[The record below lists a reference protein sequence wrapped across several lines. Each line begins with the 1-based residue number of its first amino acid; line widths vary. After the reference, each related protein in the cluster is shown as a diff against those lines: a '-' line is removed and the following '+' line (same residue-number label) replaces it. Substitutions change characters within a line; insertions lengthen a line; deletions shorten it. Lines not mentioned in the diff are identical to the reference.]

1 MREAVPAMPREQPF
15 APDRLRWRVFDALGR
30 PGGTAEAPLRRYLAD
45 GDARK
50 RFELADRLARVYD
63 RCLLYRPEW
72 IRAWEAGETPHWQAR
87 LWRRLTEGVPTPA
100 HWVAAVD
107 AFREAAEP
115 SAGEREGGPRQGLAP
130 RMREPSAG
138 EREGGPRQGLA
149 PREKEPSAGEP
160 AQPPVALEL
169 PLFDKLEERQPTDKP
184 RRVSFFG
191 IGMLSPSYLDV
202 LRAAESY
209 IDIHLFVLS
218 PCREYWS
225 DIAPKRVIRR
235 RAAPRRPED
244 DYRIEGNELLA
255 ALGKPARDMQALL
268 AERELA
274 LGSPEESYDE
284 SSMHTALGMVQN
296 DMLNLRTATEGAAE
310 APAPTGLEDSS
321 LQIHACHSAMR
332 EAEVLHDRLLALFDE
347 HPDLEP
353 ADVLV
358 VTPNPGKYGPAI
370 DSVFATAE
378 RIPFHLAR
386 RPAAGTRGLRALL
399 DLLALPGSRY
409 GAEAVL
415 APLECASVRAR
426 IGIPEER
433 LASVREWVRNAGIRW
448 GVDGAHRR
456 DEGLPGV
463 EGHAWRLGL
472 RRLLLGY
479 AMDDQDTLFE
489 GMAPCPMRD
498 GGLPAGAEDY
508 EALGC
513 FARYCDDAF
522 ALRDWLDEACPAR
535 EWGARLRESL
545 VARFFAG
552 DEWTFDDEARR
563 ETAAVLRCIDEWE
576 TQCEVETPIPFRVV
590 RQALGEAA
598 GAEDR
603 MVARLADG
611 VTVTRLGAGQ
621 TFPARVV
628 CAVGMND
635 RSFPRSP
642 GAPTFDILAADE
654 ERRGDRN
661 VRDEDRFAFLEALL
675 AARRAF
681 LVTYTGRGLRD
692 DAPIPPSVVVDE
704 LREYL
709 ARRFDGVEFEV
720 RHPLQAFS
728 RRYFDDSEEALYSY
742 SDHMRNAAEA
752 LVHGQDGVPGRLQVK
767 VDAVSDAEP
776 AVDLDT
782 LTRFF
787 GAPARWF
794 LQRRLAAR
802 LEVEEVAL
810 EEDEPFGL
818 DGLARWQLRDR
829 MWGLRSR
836 GVDAPAA
843 ARLASAEPT
852 LPEAA
857 LGTIAVTDAADAV
870 DAFHA
875 AMTEHAGALA
885 APPLPIDLL
894 HGDMRV
900 TGVVEAADAEEDYL
914 VWWRIGSI
922 RAKDRVDGWLKLLA
936 WILAGDRQ
944 RNACLLGLGSKGL
957 ESAWLQGPPPDEA
970 AGLWT
975 AWLDAWAQGQSRLL
989 PFAPETSW
997 AYATA
1002 IAKPKRNEDGSR
1014 LRFRAKRAAEN
1025 KWFGSQ
1031 FGFPEA
1037 NEAYAA
1043 LAYDGGGPV
1052 DDPSFEPL
1060 ARSLLL
1066 PLVEAG
1072 RKVRP

>member
-1 MREAVPAMPREQPF
+1 MRDAVPAMPREQPF
-15 APDRLRWRVFDALGR
+15 APDRLRWRVFDVLGG
-30 PGGTAEAPLRRYLAD
+30 PEETAEAPLRRYLAD
-45 GDARK
+45 GDPRK

-72 IRAWEAGETPHWQAR
+72 IRAWEEGDTPHWQAR
-87 LWRRLTEGVPTPA
+87 LWRRLTEGVPAPA
-100 HWVAAVD
+100 HWVGAID
-107 AFREAAEP
+107 AFREAA
-115 SAGEREGGPRQGLAP
+115 
-130 RMREPSAG
+130 
-138 EREGGPRQGLA
+138 
-149 PREKEPSAGEP
+149 
-160 AQPPVALEL
+160 QPPVPLDL
-169 PLFDKLEERQPTDKP
+169 PLFESLEAERPADWP

-202 LRAAESY
+202 LRAAEAH

-244 DYRIEGNELLA
+244 DYRTEGNELLA

-296 DMLNLRTATEGAAE
+296 DMLSLRTAAEGAAE
-310 APAPTGLEDSS
+310 TPAPAGLPDSS

-358 VTPNPGKYGPAI
+358 VTPNPREYGPAI
-370 DSVFATAE
+370 DSVFATAA

-386 RPAAGTRGLRALL
+386 PPAAGTRALRALL

-426 IGIPEER
+426 AGIPEER
-433 LASVREWVRNAGIRW
+433 LASVRDWVRNAGIRW

-456 DEGLPGV
+456 DEGLPGM

-479 AMDDQDTLFE
+479 AMDDGDALFD

-498 GGLPAGAEDY
+498 GGLPAGPEDY
-508 EALGC
+508 EALGR
-513 FARYCDDAF
+513 FVRYCDDAF
-522 ALRDWLDEACPAR
+522 ALRDWLEEAAPAR
-535 EWGARLRESL
+535 VWATRLREGL

-563 ETAAVLRCIDEWE
+563 ETAAVLRSIDEWE
-576 TQCEVETPIPFRVV
+576 TQCVVETPIPFRVV

-603 MVARLADG
+603 TVARLADG

-621 TFPARVV
+621 MFPAQVV

-642 GAPTFDILAADE
+642 GAPTFDVLAADE

-692 DAPIPPSVVVDE
+692 DAAIPPSVVVDE

-709 ARRFDGVEFEV
+709 ARRFEGVEFQAP
-720 RHPLQAFS
+720 HPLQAFS
-728 RRYFDDSEEALYSY
+728 RRYFDGSEEALFSY
-742 SDHMRNAAEA
+742 SSHMREAAAA
-752 LVHGQDGVPGRLQVK
+752 LVRGSDGGRSRLEVE
-767 VDAVSDAEP
+767 VTSDTEPSP

-818 DGLARWQLRDR
+818 DPLARWQLRDR
-829 MWGLRSR
+829 LWGLRR
-836 GVDAPAA
+836 QGMA
-843 ARLASAEPT
+843 ARDAVHVASAEPT

-857 LGTIAVTDAADAV
+857 LGSIAMADTADAV
-870 DAFHA
+870 AEFDA
-875 AMTEHAGALA
+875 AMTEHAGALG
-885 APPLPIDLL
+885 APPLPIDVS
-894 HGDMRV
+894 HDAVRI
-900 TGVVEAADAEEDYL
+900 TGALEAADPEEGYL
-914 VWWRIGSI
+914 LWWRIGSI

-936 WILAGDRQ
+936 WTLASDQQ

-957 ESAWLQGPPPDEA
+957 ESAWLEGPPPEEA

-975 AWLDAWAQGQSRLL
+975 AWLDAWAQGQSRIL

-997 AYATA
+997 TYATV
-1002 IAKPKRNEDGSR
+1002 IAKPKRDEEGSR
-1014 LRFRAKRAAEN
+1014 LRARARRAAET

-1052 DDPSFEPL
+1052 DDPSFDPL

-1066 PLVEAG
+1066 PLMEAG
-1072 RKVRP
+1072 RKDRP

>member
-1 MREAVPAMPREQPF
+1 MREAVPAMPSEQPF
-15 APDRLRWRVFDALGR
+15 APDRLRWRVFDALGE
-30 PGGTAEAPLRRYLAD
+30 TVEAPLRRYLAD
-45 GDARK
+45 GDPHK
-50 RFELADRLARVYD
+50 RFELADRLARMYD

-72 IRAWEAGETPHWQAR
+72 IRAWEEGATPHWQAR
-87 LWRRLTEGVPTPA
+87 LWRSLTEGVPAPA

-107 AFREAAEP
+107 AFREAAGATAQ
-115 SAGEREGGPRQGLAP
+115 S
-130 RMREPSAG
+130 SV
-138 EREGGPRQGLA
+138 
-149 PREKEPSAGEP
+149 S
-160 AQPPVALEL
+160 AQPSVSAQTRDASQL
-169 PLFDKLEERQPTDKP
+169 PLFEDSPEREREAAGEHRQPTDRP

-202 LRAAESY
+202 LRTAEAY

-244 DYRIEGNELLA
+244 DYRTEGNELLA
-255 ALGKPARDMQALL
+255 ALGKPARDMQALF

-284 SSMHTALGMVQN
+284 ASMHTALGTVQN
-296 DMLNLRTATEGAAE
+296 DMLTLRTATEGAAE
-310 APAPTGLEDSS
+310 APAPTRVEDSS
-321 LQIHACHSAMR
+321 LQIHACHSAIR

-358 VTPNPGKYGPAI
+358 VTPNPREYGPAI
-370 DSVFATAE
+370 DSVFATAG

-386 RPAAGTRGLRALL
+386 PPAAGTRALRALL

-456 DEGLPGV
+456 DEGLPGM

-479 AMDDQDTLFE
+479 AMDDGDALFE
-489 GMAPCPMRD
+489 GMAPCPLRD
-498 GGLPAGAEDY
+498 GGLPASPEDY
-508 EALGC
+508 EALGR

-535 EWGARLRESL
+535 EWGTRLRERL

-576 TQCEVETPIPFRVV
+576 TQCEMETPIPFRVV

-598 GAEDR
+598 EAEDR
-603 MVARLADG
+603 TVARLADG

-621 TFPARVV
+621 AFPAQVV

-642 GAPTFDILAADE
+642 GAPTFDVLASDE

-709 ARRFDGVEFEV
+709 ARRFEGVDFEV

-728 RRYFDDSEEALYSY
+728 RRYFDGSDAALYSY
-742 SDHMRNAAEA
+742 SDHMREAAEA
-752 LVHGQDGVPGRLQVK
+752 LVHGQDGVPGRLKVE
-767 VDAVSDAEP
+767 VDAVPDAEP

-829 MWGLRSR
+829 MWGLRRR

-857 LGTIAVTDAADAV
+857 LGTIAVTDAAAAV
-870 DAFHA
+870 EAFHA

-885 APPLPIDLL
+885 APPVPIDLS
-894 HGDMRV
+894 HGEMRV
-900 TGVVEAADAEEDYL
+900 TGTVEAADQEEGYL
-914 VWWRIGSI
+914 LWWRIGSI
-922 RAKDRVDGWLKLLA
+922 RAKDRVDGWLRLLA
-936 WILAGDRQ
+936 WTLAGGRQ
-944 RNACLLGLGSKGL
+944 RNACLLGLGSKDL
-957 ESAWLQGPPPDEA
+957 ESAWLEGPPPEVA

-975 AWLDAWAQGQSRLL
+975 AWLDAWTQGQSRLL

-1002 IAKPKRNEDGSR
+1002 IAKPKRNEDGPR
-1014 LRFRAKRAAEN
+1014 QRQRAERAAQT

-1043 LAYDGGGPV
+1043 LAYDGGGPM
-1052 DDPSFEPL
+1052 DDPSFESL

-1066 PLVEAG
+1066 PLIEATG
-1072 RKVRP
+1072 KARP

>member
-15 APDRLRWRVFDALGR
+15 APDRLRWRVFDALAR

-45 GDARK
+45 GDPRK
-50 RFELADRLARVYD
+50 RFELADRLARMYD

-72 IRAWEAGETPHWQAR
+72 IRAWEEGETPHWQAR
-87 LWRRLTEGVPTPA
+87 LWRRLTEDVPAPA

-107 AFREAAEP
+107 AFREAAESP
-115 SAGEREGGPRQGLAP
+115 VV
-130 RMREPSAG
+130 
-138 EREGGPRQGLA
+138 
-149 PREKEPSAGEP
+149 
-160 AQPPVALEL
+160 AQPSVAALQL
-169 PLFDKLEERQPTDKP
+169 PLFEDSPEREREAVGHKP

-202 LRAAESY
+202 LRAAEAY

-218 PCREYWS
+218 PCEEYWS

-244 DYRIEGNELLA
+244 DYRTEGNELLA

-284 SSMHTALGMVQN
+284 ASMHTALGMVQN
-296 DMLNLRTATEGAAE
+296 DMLSLRTAAEGAGE
-310 APAPTGLEDSS
+310 TRAPTGFPDSS

-358 VTPNPGKYGPAI
+358 VTPNPREYGPAI
-370 DSVFATAE
+370 DAVFATAE

-386 RPAAGTRGLRALL
+386 PPAAGTRALRALL

-426 IGIPEER
+426 VGIPEER

-479 AMDDQDTLFE
+479 AMDDGDALFE
-489 GMAPCPMRD
+489 GMAPSPLRD
-498 GGLPAGAEDY
+498 GGLPAGPEDY
-508 EALGC
+508 EALGR

-522 ALRDWLDEACPAR
+522 ALRDWLEEACPAR
-535 EWGARLRESL
+535 EWGTRLRESL
-545 VARFFAG
+545 VACFFAG
-552 DEWTFDDEARR
+552 DEWTFDEEARR
-563 ETAAVLRCIDEWE
+563 ETAAVLRCIDDWE

-603 MVARLADG
+603 TVARLADG

-621 TFPARVV
+621 TFPAEIV

-642 GAPTFDILAADE
+642 GAPTFDVLAADE

-709 ARRFDGVEFEV
+709 ARRFEGMGFEV

-728 RRYFDDSEEALYSY
+728 RRYFDASDEALYSY
-742 SDHMRNAAEA
+742 AEQMRDAAEA
-752 LVHGQDGVPGRLQVK
+752 LVHGPDGGTGRLQAK
-767 VDAVSDAEP
+767 VDAASDAESS
-776 AVDLDT
+776 VDLDT

-787 GAPARWF
+787 GAPARRF

-829 MWGLRSR
+829 MWGLRRR
-836 GVDAPAA
+836 GVTAPAA
-843 ARLASAEPT
+843 ARRAAAEPA

-857 LGTIAVTDAADAV
+857 LGTIAVADAADAV

-875 AMTEHAGALA
+875 AMAEHARALA
-885 APPLPIDLL
+885 TPPLPIDLS
-894 HGDMRV
+894 HGGVRV
-900 TGVVEAADAEEDYL
+900 TGAVEAADLEEGYL
-914 VWWRIGSI
+914 LWWRIGSI
-922 RAKDRVDGWLKLLA
+922 RVKDRVDGWLKLLA
-936 WILAGDRQ
+936 WTLAGDRQ

-957 ESAWLQGPPPDEA
+957 ESAWLEGPPPEA
-970 AGLWT
+970 AADLWT
-975 AWLDAWAQGQSRLL
+975 AWLDAWTQGQSRLL

-997 AYATA
+997 AYATV
-1002 IAKPKRNEDGSR
+1002 IAKPKRNEEGPQ
-1014 LRFRAKRAAEN
+1014 LRRRANRAAEL
-1025 KWFGSQ
+1025 KWFGSL

-1052 DDPSFEPL
+1052 EDPSFEPL
-1060 ARSLLL
+1060 SRSLLL
-1066 PLVEAG
+1066 PLIEAG
-1072 RKVRP
+1072 RKGRP

>member
-1 MREAVPAMPREQPF
+1 MHCGIAAHQRLELPAQFAWSIMREAVPAMPREQPF

-30 PGGTAEAPLRRYLAD
+30 PGETAEAPLRRYLAD
-45 GDARK
+45 GDPRK
-50 RFELADRLARVYD
+50 RFELADRLARMYD

-72 IRAWEAGETPHWQAR
+72 IRAWEEGETPHWQAR
-87 LWRRLTEGVPTPA
+87 LWRRLTEDVPAPT

-107 AFREAAEP
+107 AFGEAAE
-115 SAGEREGGPRQGLAP
+115 S
-130 RMREPSAG
+130 
-138 EREGGPRQGLA
+138 
-149 PREKEPSAGEP
+149 
-160 AQPPVALEL
+160 PVAALQL
-169 PLFDKLEERQPTDKP
+169 PLFENPPEREREAVGDKP

-202 LRAAESY
+202 LRAAEAY

-244 DYRIEGNELLA
+244 DYRTEGNELLA

-284 SSMHTALGMVQN
+284 AGMHNALGMVQN
-296 DMLNLRTATEGAAE
+296 DMLTLRTAAEGVAE
-310 APAPTGLEDSS
+310 APAPTGLPDSS

-358 VTPNPGKYGPAI
+358 VTPNPREYGPAI
-370 DSVFATAE
+370 DSVFATAA

-386 RPAAGTRGLRALL
+386 PPAAGTRGLRALL

-426 IGIPEER
+426 VGIPEER

-456 DEGLPGV
+456 DEDLPGM

-479 AMDDQDTLFE
+479 AIDDGDALFE
-489 GMAPCPMRD
+489 GMAPCPLRD
-498 GGLPAGAEDY
+498 GGMEAGPEDY
-508 EALGC
+508 EALGR
-513 FARYCDDAF
+513 FVRYCDDAF
-522 ALRDWLDEACPAR
+522 ALRDWLEEACPAP
-535 EWGARLRESL
+535 EWGTRLREGL

-563 ETAAVLRCIDEWE
+563 ETAAVLRCIDDWE
-576 TQCEVETPIPFRVV
+576 TQCEVEAPIPFRVV
-590 RQALGEAA
+590 CQALGEAA
-598 GAEDR
+598 EAEDR
-603 MVARLADG
+603 TVARLADG

-621 TFPARVV
+621 TFPAQVV

-642 GAPTFDILAADE
+642 GAPTFDVLAADE

-661 VRDEDRFAFLEALL
+661 VRDEDRFAFLEAML

-709 ARRFDGVEFEV
+709 ARRFEGVDFEA

-728 RRYFDDSEEALYSY
+728 RRYFDDSDEALYSY
-742 SDHMRNAAEA
+742 SDQMREAAEA
-752 LVHGQDGVPGRLQVK
+752 LVHGPDGGPGRLRTK
-767 VDAVSDAEP
+767 VDAAADAEP

-782 LTRFF
+782 LSRFF

-810 EEDEPFGL
+810 EEEEPFGL

-829 MWGLRSR
+829 MWGLRRR
-836 GVDAPAA
+836 GVAAPAA
-843 ARLASAEPT
+843 ARLASAEPA

-857 LGTIAVTDAADAV
+857 LGTIAVADAGDAV

-885 APPLPIDLL
+885 APPLPIDLS
-894 HGDMRV
+894 HRGMRV
-900 TGVVEAADAEEDYL
+900 TGAVEAADLEEGYL
-914 VWWRIGSI
+914 LWWRIGSI

-936 WILAGDRQ
+936 WTLADDRQ

-957 ESAWLQGPPPDEA
+957 ESAWLEGPPPEQA

-997 AYATA
+997 AYATV
-1002 IAKPKRNEDGSR
+1002 IAKPKRNEDGPR
-1014 LRFRAKRAAEN
+1014 LRLRARRVAEN

-1031 FGFPEA
+1031 YGFPEA

-1052 DDPSFEPL
+1052 EDPSFEPL
-1060 ARSLLL
+1060 TRSLLL
-1066 PLVEAG
+1066 PLVEAD

>member
-1 MREAVPAMPREQPF
+1 
-15 APDRLRWRVFDALGR
+15 
-30 PGGTAEAPLRRYLAD
+30 
-45 GDARK
+45 
-50 RFELADRLARVYD
+50 
-63 RCLLYRPEW
+63 
-72 IRAWEAGETPHWQAR
+72 
-87 LWRRLTEGVPTPA
+87 
-100 HWVAAVD
+100 
-107 AFREAAEP
+107 
-115 SAGEREGGPRQGLAP
+115 
-130 RMREPSAG
+130 
-138 EREGGPRQGLA
+138 
-149 PREKEPSAGEP
+149 
-160 AQPPVALEL
+160 
-169 PLFDKLEERQPTDKP
+169 
-184 RRVSFFG
+184 
-191 IGMLSPSYLDV
+191 
-202 LRAAESY
+202 
-209 IDIHLFVLS
+209 
-218 PCREYWS
+218 
-225 DIAPKRVIRR
+225 
-235 RAAPRRPED
+235 
-244 DYRIEGNELLA
+244 
-255 ALGKPARDMQALL
+255 
-268 AERELA
+268 
-274 LGSPEESYDE
+274 
-284 SSMHTALGMVQN
+284 
-296 DMLNLRTATEGAAE
+296 
-310 APAPTGLEDSS
+310 
-321 LQIHACHSAMR
+321 
-332 EAEVLHDRLLALFDE
+332 
-347 HPDLEP
+347 
-353 ADVLV
+353 
-358 VTPNPGKYGPAI
+358 
-370 DSVFATAE
+370 
-378 RIPFHLAR
+378 
-386 RPAAGTRGLRALL
+386 
-399 DLLALPGSRY
+399 
-409 GAEAVL
+409 
-415 APLECASVRAR
+415 
-426 IGIPEER
+426 
-433 LASVREWVRNAGIRW
+433 
-448 GVDGAHRR
+448 
-456 DEGLPGV
+456 
-463 EGHAWRLGL
+463 
-472 RRLLLGY
+472 
-479 AMDDQDTLFE
+479 
-489 GMAPCPMRD
+489 
-498 GGLPAGAEDY
+498 
-508 EALGC
+508 
-513 FARYCDDAF
+513 
-522 ALRDWLDEACPAR
+522 
-535 EWGARLRESL
+535 
-545 VARFFAG
+545 
-552 DEWTFDDEARR
+552 
-563 ETAAVLRCIDEWE
+563 
-576 TQCEVETPIPFRVV
+576 
-590 RQALGEAA
+590 
-598 GAEDR
+598 
-603 MVARLADG
+603 
-611 VTVTRLGAGQ
+611 
-621 TFPARVV
+621 
-628 CAVGMND
+628 
-635 RSFPRSP
+635 
-642 GAPTFDILAADE
+642 
-654 ERRGDRN
+654 
-661 VRDEDRFAFLEALL
+661 
-675 AARRAF
+675 
-681 LVTYTGRGLRD
+681 
-692 DAPIPPSVVVDE
+692 
-704 LREYL
+704 
-709 ARRFDGVEFEV
+709 
-720 RHPLQAFS
+720 
-728 RRYFDDSEEALYSY
+728 
-742 SDHMRNAAEA
+742 MRNAAEA